1 MNILI
6 ENDDNGVGTG
16 ALARGFVQLGHD
28 AALWVPSKM
37 PTHEAFARQKP
48 DLFIGPT
55 SAITPALLR
64 NQGKCRLALW
74 QDSFTFLD
82 KLPPGAFLFTTDD
95 NEQGLPVIR
104 WPFMCLDG
112 KSLYCNDLA
121 TDVIFLD
128 QYRPGYDAFFIPLFE
143 NESFVARIYADKPWP
158 VPYYAGSLTTEE
170 RARALASTY
179 VHAMSADEASDVR
192 KIYETLRVGTIP
204 VVAGDNSLPTSRN
217 LPETYIKLV
226 EDLVLSSEFER
237 QEVFGELVDLFIQY
251 TPVDSA
257 QAFMRAMLTC

>member
-6 ENDDNGVGTG
+6 ENDDNGVGTA

-37 PTHEAFARQKP
+37 TTHEAFARQKP

-55 SAITPALLR
+55 SALTAALMR

-74 QDSFTFLD
+74 QDDTTFLN

-95 NEQGLPVIR
+95 NDQGLPVIP
-104 WPFMCLDG
+104 WPFLALD
-112 KSLYCNDLA
+112 KEKLYTDDLA
-121 TDVIFLD
+121 TDVVFLD
-128 QYRPGYDAFFIPLFE
+128 EYRAGYDPFFVPLFE
-143 NESFVARIYADKPWP
+143 NENFVARVYSDKPWP

-170 RARALASTY
+170 RVRALASTY
-179 VHAMSADEASDVR
+179 IHAMSADDAKDIR
-192 KIYETLRVGTIP
+192 KVYETLRVGAIP
-204 VVAGDNSLPTSRN
+204 AIAGDTSLPTSRN
-217 LPETYIKLV
+217 SPEAYLKFVKDTA
-226 EDLVLSSEFER
+226 LSSNAER
-237 QEVFGELVDLFIQY
+237 QEIFYELVDLFIRR

-257 QAFMRAMLTC
+257 EALLRAMVTC